1 MVSTLQAWSVPSQ
14 DDSIVHLANIPQ
26 AVLRVWVVCN
36 EYQVDTHN
44 LIDFRLYTITFS
56 REMSMERQ

>member
-1 MVSTLQAWSVPSQ
+1 MVFDATSTVCTEPRWFYCAFSK
-14 DDSIVHLANIPQ
+14 PQ

-36 EYQVDTHN
+36 EYQVDIHDLVN
-44 LIDFRLYTITFS
+44 FRLYNITFS